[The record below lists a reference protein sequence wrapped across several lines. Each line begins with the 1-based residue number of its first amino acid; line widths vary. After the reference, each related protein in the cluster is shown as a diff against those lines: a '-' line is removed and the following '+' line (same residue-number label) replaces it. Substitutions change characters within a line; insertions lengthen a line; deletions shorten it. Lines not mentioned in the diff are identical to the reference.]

1 MGENSGMGFFDLLL
15 PPKPKAATVTA
26 GQVDAAAIAPYFPE
40 TNQLFF
46 SGINSASRAQAM
58 SIPTIA
64 RALGIMQTIASLPMH
79 TRNEATGEKISQP
92 RVINQPDP
100 RIPGSTF
107 WSWIISDLFFHPN
120 AYALVMDRY
129 ADTGKIR
136 QMERVAP
143 ERVTIQTNGRGYE
156 IVSYAIDGTFIDAMN
171 LVVFAGGDEG
181 LLNRAGRT
189 ISAAAALEKAALD
202 FAVDPIPQMLL
213 KSNGTSLPADR
224 VAKLLSAIRNRQKK
238 SVIYL
243 NADVNLE
250 TVGYDPKNLQL
261 NEARN
266 YLSLELSRA
275 SGIPA
280 YFTDSQ
286 QSSFTYSNA
295 LDKRR
300 DLVDFAFRSYM
311 SIIEQRL
318 SFADFTSQGNRV
330 MFDLDDFLRGNPFER
345 AQVYEILNRIGAMS
359 IDEIRAEEDML
370 L

>member
-1 MGENSGMGFFDLLL
+1 MGLLDLFT
-15 PPKPKAATVTA
+15 PRK
-26 GQVDAAAIAPYFPE
+26 VDAAVPAEVDAASLAPYFQE
-40 TNQLFF
+40 QGQIFF
-46 SGINSASRAQAM
+46 SGMATATRPEAM
-58 SIPTIA
+58 SVPTCA

-107 WSWIISDLFFHPN
+107 WAWIISDLFFFPS
-120 AYALVMDRY
+120 AYAYVMDRY
-129 ADTGKIR
+129 ADTGRIR
-136 QMERVAP
+136 AMERVAP
-143 ERVTIQTNGRGYE
+143 ERVTIQTNLLGTE
-156 IVSYAIDGTFIDAMN
+156 IVSYQIDGSYIDASN
-171 LVVFAGGDEG
+171 LVVFAGTQEG
-181 LLNRAGRT
+181 LLSRAGRT
-189 ISAAAALEKAALD
+189 IRAAAALEKAAMN
-202 FAVDPIPQMLL
+202 FAVEPIPQMVL

-224 VAKLLSAIRNRQKK
+224 VAKLLSAWKTARASK
-238 SVIYL
+238 STAFL
-243 NADVNLE
+243 NADVTLE
-250 TVGYDPKNLQL
+250 TLGFDPKSIQL

-266 YLSLELSRA
+266 YVALELSRA
-275 SGIPA
+275 CGLPA

-300 DLVDFAFRSYM
+300 DLVDFAFRNYM

-318 SFADFTSQGNRV
+318 SFQDFTPQGNRV
-330 MFDLDDFLRGNPFER
+330 LFDLDDFLRGNAFER

-359 IDEIRAEEDML
+359 INEIREEEDML

>member
-1 MGENSGMGFFDLLL
+1 MGLLDLFT
-15 PPKPKAATVTA
+15 PRK
-26 GQVDAAAIAPYFPE
+26 VDAAVPAEVDAASLAPYFQE
-40 TNQLFF
+40 QGQIFF
-46 SGINSASRAQAM
+46 SGMATATRPEAM
-58 SIPTIA
+58 SVPTCA

-107 WSWIISDLFFHPN
+107 WAWIISDLFFFPS
-120 AYALVMDRY
+120 AYAYVMDRY
-129 ADTGKIR
+129 ADTGRIR
-136 QMERVAP
+136 AMERVAP
-143 ERVTIQTNGRGYE
+143 ERVTIQTNLLGTE
-156 IVSYAIDGTFIDAMN
+156 IVSYQIDGSYVDASN
-171 LVVFAGGDEG
+171 LVVFAGTQEG
-181 LLNRAGRT
+181 LLSRAGRT
-189 ISAAAALEKAALD
+189 IRAAAALEKAAMN
-202 FAVDPIPQMLL
+202 FAVEPIPQMVL

-224 VAKLLSAIRNRQKK
+224 VAKLLSAWKTARASK
-238 SVIYL
+238 STAFL
-243 NADVNLE
+243 NADVTLE
-250 TVGYDPKNLQL
+250 TLGFDPKSIQL

-266 YLSLELSRA
+266 YVALELSRA
-275 SGIPA
+275 CGLPA

-300 DLVDFAFRSYM
+300 DLVDFAFRNYM

-318 SFADFTSQGNRV
+318 SFQDFTPQGNRV
-330 MFDLDDFLRGNPFER
+330 LFDLDDFLRGNAFER

-359 IDEIRAEEDML
+359 IDEIREEEDML

>member
-1 MGENSGMGFFDLLL
+1 MGLLDLFT
-15 PPKPKAATVTA
+15 PRK
-26 GQVDAAAIAPYFPE
+26 VDAAVPAEVDAASLAPYFQE
-40 TNQLFF
+40 QGQIFF
-46 SGINSASRAQAM
+46 SGMATATRPEAM
-58 SIPTIA
+58 SVPTCA

-107 WSWIISDLFFHPN
+107 WAWIISDLFFFPS
-120 AYALVMDRY
+120 AYAYVMDRY
-129 ADTGKIR
+129 ADTGRIR
-136 QMERVAP
+136 AMERVAP
-143 ERVTIQTNGRGYE
+143 ERVTIQTNLLGTE
-156 IVSYAIDGTFIDAMN
+156 VVSYQIDGSYVDASN
-171 LVVFAGGDEG
+171 LVVFAGTQEG
-181 LLNRAGRT
+181 LLSRAGRT
-189 ISAAAALEKAALD
+189 IRAAAALEKAAMN
-202 FAVDPIPQMLL
+202 FAVEPIPQMVL

-224 VAKLLSAIRNRQKK
+224 VAKLLSAWKTARASK
-238 SVIYL
+238 STAFL
-243 NADVNLE
+243 NADVTLE
-250 TVGYDPKNLQL
+250 TLGFDPKSIQL

-266 YLSLELSRA
+266 YVALELSRA
-275 SGIPA
+275 CGLPA

-300 DLVDFAFRSYM
+300 DLVDFAFRNYM

-318 SFADFTSQGNRV
+318 SFQDFTPAGNRV
-330 MFDLDDFLRGNPFER
+330 LFDLDDFLRGNAYER

-359 IDEIRAEEDML
+359 IDEIREEEDML

>member
-1 MGENSGMGFFDLLL
+1 MGLLDLFA
-15 PPKPKAATVTA
+15 PRKVDAAVPA
-26 GQVDAAAIAPYFPE
+26 QVDAASLAPYFQE
-40 TNQLFF
+40 QGQIFF
-46 SGINSASRAQAM
+46 SGMATATRPEAM
-58 SIPTIA
+58 SVPTCA

-107 WSWIISDLFFHPN
+107 WAWIISDLFFFPS
-120 AYALVMDRY
+120 AYAYVMDRY
-129 ADTGKIR
+129 ADTGRIR
-136 QMERVAP
+136 AMERVAP
-143 ERVTIQTNGRGYE
+143 ERVTIQTNLLGTE
-156 IVSYAIDGTFIDAMN
+156 VVSYQIDGSYVDASN
-171 LVVFAGGDEG
+171 LVVFAGTQEG
-181 LLNRAGRT
+181 LLSRAGRT
-189 ISAAAALEKAALD
+189 IRAAAALEKAAMN
-202 FAVDPIPQMLL
+202 FAVEPIPQMVL

-224 VAKLLSAIRNRQKK
+224 VAKLLSAWKTARASK
-238 SVIYL
+238 STAFL
-243 NADVNLE
+243 NADVTLE
-250 TVGYDPKNLQL
+250 TLGFDPKSIQL

-266 YLSLELSRA
+266 YVALELSRA
-275 SGIPA
+275 CGLPA

-300 DLVDFAFRSYM
+300 DLVDFAFRNYM

-318 SFADFTSQGNRV
+318 SFQDFTPAGNRV
-330 MFDLDDFLRGNPFER
+330 LFDLDDFLRGNAYER

-359 IDEIRAEEDML
+359 IDEIREEEDML

>member
-1 MGENSGMGFFDLLL
+1 M
-15 PPKPKAATVTA
+15 T
-26 GQVDAAAIAPYFPE
+26 
-40 TNQLFF
+40 
-46 SGINSASRAQAM
+46 
-58 SIPTIA
+58 IPTVA
-64 RALGIMQTIASLPMH
+64 RALGIIQTIASLPMH
-79 TRNEATGEKISQP
+79 TRNEATGEKVSQP

-100 RIPGSTF
+100 RIPGTTF
-107 WSWIISDLFFHPN
+107 WSWIISDLFFHPS
-120 AYALVMDRY
+120 AYAYVLDRY

-136 QMERVAP
+136 GMERVAP
-143 ERVTIQTNGRGYE
+143 ERVTIQTNGTGTE
-156 IVSYAIDGTFIDAMN
+156 IVSYSIDGSYVDPTN
-171 LVVFAGGDEG
+171 LVVFAGAQEG

-189 ISAAAALEKAALD
+189 IRAAAALERAALD
-202 FAVDPIPQMLL
+202 FAADPIPQMVL

-224 VAKLLSAIRNRQKK
+224 VSKLLGAIRNRAKK

-243 NADVNLE
+243 NADVDLS
-250 TVGYDPKNLQL
+250 TIGYDPKNLQF

-266 YLSLELSRA
+266 YLALELSRA
-275 SGIPA
+275 AGLPA

-300 DLVDFAFRSYM
+300 DLVDFAFRNYM

-318 SFADFTSQGNRV
+318 SFADFTPAGNRV
-330 MFDLDDFLRGNPFER
+330 SFDLDDFLRGNPYER

-359 IDEIRAEEDML
+359 IDEIREEEDML

>member
-1 MGENSGMGFFDLLL
+1 
-15 PPKPKAATVTA
+15 
-26 GQVDAAAIAPYFPE
+26 
-40 TNQLFF
+40 
-46 SGINSASRAQAM
+46 
-58 SIPTIA
+58 
-64 RALGIMQTIASLPMH
+64 MH
-79 TRNEATGEKISQP
+79 TRNEATGEKVTQP

-100 RIPGSTF
+100 RIPGTTF
-107 WSWIISDLFFHPN
+107 WSWIISDLFFFPS
-120 AYALVMDRY
+120 AYAYATERY

-136 QMERVAP
+136 AMERVAP
-143 ERVTIQTNGRGYE
+143 ERVTIQTNGIGTE
-156 IVSYAIDGTFIDAMN
+156 IVSYSIDGSYVDPSN
-171 LVVFAGGDEG
+171 LIVFAGAQEG

-189 ISAAAALEKAALD
+189 IRAAAALERAALD
-202 FAVDPIPQMLL
+202 FAADPIPQMVL

-224 VAKLLSAIRNRQKK
+224 VSKLLGAIRNRAKK

-243 NADVNLE
+243 NADVDLS
-250 TVGYDPKNLQL
+250 TIGYDPKNLQL

-266 YLSLELSRA
+266 YLALELSRA
-275 SGIPA
+275 AGLPA

-300 DLVDFAFRSYM
+300 DLVDFAFRNYM

-318 SFADFTSQGNRV
+318 SFADFTPAGNRV
-330 MFDLDDFLRGNPFER
+330 SFDLDDFLRGNPYER

-359 IDEIRAEEDML
+359 IEEIREEEDML